1 MGAWVEKNLP
11 EWYENIAQWS
21 HRRYFRTLEVATVN
35 NHDKM
40 VSLKKT
46 FVMRVLSE
54 RQDTNDGTG
63 ISCLGHRFNASYIG

>member
-35 NHDKM
+35 NHDKI
-40 VSLKKT
+40 VSLKKL
-46 FVMRVLSE
+46 ML
-54 RQDTNDGTG
+54 
-63 ISCLGHRFNASYIG
+63 